1 MADFRRK
8 GGLTLAESP
17 ANNATITHESPVNH
31 PCLERRRGE
40 KLYKTFF
47 LDMTNNK
54 NNYCVIMAGGV
65 GSRFWP
71 FSRESKPKQFLDFF
85 GTGRSLLQMT
95 VDRFRPLVPI
105 ENVFIV
111 TNVAYKQMIL
121 EQIPDLAEGQI
132 LCEPARRNTAPC
144 IAYATAHIRAIC
156 RRRLGNPSPR
166 EFYDRPQDARSSG
179 ALHPS
184 REGEQNDDPLG
195 IDWKRPEMQ
204 ANIVVAASDHLIL
217 EEEKFRETISKAF
230 AFVSQNNAIATLG
243 MKPTRPETGYGYI
256 QFVADEL
263 NVKLKIKNEEL
274 KIEDGI
280 YPVKTFTEKPNLEMA
295 KVFLES
301 GDFLWNSGIFIWN
314 LKTISEAFRY
324 LLPEVADRFR
334 EGELLMGTER
344 EEKFIE
350 EIFPKCPNISIDYG
364 IMEKAENVY
373 VLPSS
378 FGWSDLGTWGSLYEL
393 SEKDENRNVSLHSKA
408 YFHEAEGNIVVLE
421 PGKVAI
427 VQGVDDMIIAEE
439 QGALLICKRAE
450 EQRIK
455 QFVSEL

>member
-1 MADFRRK
+1 MVDK
-8 GGLTLAESP
+8 
-17 ANNATITHESPVNH
+17 NQ
-31 PCLERRRGE
+31 
-40 KLYKTFF
+40 
-47 LDMTNNK
+47 

-71 FSRESKPKQFLDFF
+71 FSRENKPKQFLDFF

-144 IAYATAHIRAIC
+144 IAYATAHIRALCLQKAYGLSKDESKQFEGFTKEGKIKG
-156 RRRLGNPSPR
+156 GNSSLPN
-166 EFYDRPQDARSSG
+166 YQD
-179 ALHPS
+179 
-184 REGEQNDDPLG
+184 
-195 IDWKRPEMQ
+195 IDWSKPEMQ

-393 SEKDENRNVSLHSKA
+393 SEKDEAGNVSLHS
-408 YFHEAEGNIVVLE
+408 EALFYEANGNVVTLD
-421 PGKVAI
+421 PGKLAV
-427 VQGVDDMIIAEE
+427 VQGVDDMIIAE
-439 QGALLICKRAE
+439 QKGVLLVCKKAE

-455 QFVSEL
+455 QFVADAKDKFAGQFN

>member
-1 MADFRRK
+1 
-8 GGLTLAESP
+8 
-17 ANNATITHESPVNH
+17 
-31 PCLERRRGE
+31 
-40 KLYKTFF
+40 
-47 LDMTNNK
+47 
-54 NNYCVIMAGGV
+54 MAGGV

-71 FSRESKPKQFLDFF
+71 YSREEKPKQFLDFF

-95 VDRFRPLVPI
+95 VDRFRPIVPI

-111 TNVAYKQMIL
+111 TNVAYKQLIL
-121 EQIPDLAEGQI
+121 EQIPDLDEGQI

-144 IAYATAHIRAIC
+144 IAYATAHLRALC
-156 RRRLGNPSPR
+156 LQKAYG
-166 EFYDRPQDARSSG
+166 FTQD
-179 ALHPS
+179 
-184 REGEQNDDPLG
+184 EQGYAKDGSVKGGTKDSKLPNYMN
-195 IDWKRPEMQ
+195 IDWSKPEMQ

-217 EEEKFRETISKAF
+217 EEEKFRQTILKAF
-230 AFVSQNNAIATLG
+230 DFVSRNKAICTLG
-243 MKPTRPETGYGYI
+243 MQPTRPETGYGYI
-256 QFVADEL
+256 QYLQSPITNHQSQIPE
-263 NVKLKIKNEEL
+263 
-274 KIEDGI
+274 GI

-314 LKTISEAFRY
+314 LQTISEAFRY

-334 EGELLMGTER
+334 EGELLMGTDK
-344 EEKFIE
+344 EEDFIE

-364 IMEKAENVY
+364 IMEKADNVF

-393 SEKDENRNVSLHSKA
+393 SDKDPNGNVSLHS
-408 YFHEAEGNIVVLE
+408 EAHFYEAHGNIVVLE
-421 PGKVAI
+421 AGKKAI
-427 VQGVDDMIIAEE
+427 VQGVDDLIIAEE
-439 QGALLICKRAE
+439 KGALLVCKKAE

>member
-1 MADFRRK
+1 MMSK
-8 GGLTLAESP
+8 KE
-17 ANNATITHESPVNH
+17 
-31 PCLERRRGE
+31 
-40 KLYKTFF
+40 
-47 LDMTNNK
+47 

-71 FSRESKPKQFLDFF
+71 FSREEKPKQFLDFF

-95 VDRFRPLVPI
+95 IDRFRPIVPV
-105 ENVFIV
+105 ENMFIV
-111 TNVAYKQMIL
+111 TNIAYKHLIL
-121 EQIPDLAEGQI
+121 EQVPDIKESQI

-144 IAYATAHIRAIC
+144 IAYATAHIRALC
-156 RRRLGNPSPR
+156 LRKAGLTAAN
-166 EFYDRPQDARSSG
+166 QD
-179 ALHPS
+179 
-184 REGEQNDDPLG
+184 
-195 IDWKRPEMQ
+195 WTRPEMK

-217 EEEKFRETISKAF
+217 EEEKFRQAILKAF
-230 AFVSQNNAIATLG
+230 DFVSENNAICTLG
-243 MKPTRPETGYGYI
+243 MQPTRPETGYGYI
-256 QFVADEL
+256 QFVRDEL
-263 NVKLKIKNEEL
+263 NEVESRKTASLKVERSE
-274 KIEDGI
+274 GI

-295 KVFLES
+295 KVFLDS

-314 LKTISEAFRY
+314 LQTISEAFRY

-334 EGELLMGTER
+334 EGELLMGTEK

-350 EIFPKCPNISIDYG
+350 DIFPKCPNISIDYG

-373 VLPSS
+373 VIPSS

-393 SEKDENRNVSLHSKA
+393 SEKDEDGNVSLHSEA
-408 YFHEAEGNIVVLE
+408 HFHEAKGNIVVLE
-421 PGKVAI
+421 PGKKVI

-439 QGALLICKRAE
+439 KGALLVCKKAE

>member
-1 MADFRRK
+1 
-8 GGLTLAESP
+8 
-17 ANNATITHESPVNH
+17 
-31 PCLERRRGE
+31 
-40 KLYKTFF
+40 
-47 LDMTNNK
+47 MTNK
-54 NNYCVIMAGGV
+54 ENNYCVIMAGGV

-95 VDRFRPLVPI
+95 VDRFRPIVPI

-121 EQIPDLAEGQI
+121 EQIPDLGEGQI

-144 IAYATAHIRAIC
+144 IAYATAHIRALC
-156 RRRLGNPSPR
+156 LQRAYGLTKDECTKYEGYTKEGSMKGNTDLPK
-166 EFYDRPQDARSSG
+166 YQD
-179 ALHPS
+179 
-184 REGEQNDDPLG
+184 
-195 IDWKRPEMQ
+195 IDWTKPEMQ

-217 EEEKFRETISKAF
+217 EEDKFRDTIGKAF
-230 AFVSQNNAIATLG
+230 DFVSTHDAIATLG
-243 MKPTRPETGYGYI
+243 MQPTRPETGYGYI
-256 QFVADEL
+256 QYLKDRYADRAQI
-263 NVKLKIKNEEL
+263 N
-274 KIEDGI
+274 DGI

-301 GDFLWNSGIFIWN
+301 GDFLWNSGIFILN

-334 EGELLMGTER
+334 EGELLMGTEK
-344 EEKFIE
+344 EEAFIE
-350 EIFPKCPNISIDYG
+350 EIFPKCPSISVDYG
-364 IMEKAENVY
+364 IMEKAENVF

-393 SEKDENRNVSLHSKA
+393 SEKDENQNVSLHSSA
-408 YFHEAEGNIVVLE
+408 LFYEAEKNIVTLE
-421 PGKVAI
+421 PGKLAV
-427 VQGVDDMIIAEE
+427 VQGVDDMIIAE
-439 QGALLICKRAE
+439 QGNVLLVCKKGE

-455 QFVSEL
+455 QFVADAQSRFEGRYN

>member
-1 MADFRRK
+1 MMVDK
-8 GGLTLAESP
+8 
-17 ANNATITHESPVNH
+17 NQ
-31 PCLERRRGE
+31 
-40 KLYKTFF
+40 
-47 LDMTNNK
+47 

-144 IAYATAHIRAIC
+144 IAYATAHIRALCLQKAYGLTKDESKQFEGFTKEGKIKG
-156 RRRLGNPSPR
+156 GNSSLPN
-166 EFYDRPQDARSSG
+166 YQD
-179 ALHPS
+179 
-184 REGEQNDDPLG
+184 
-195 IDWKRPEMQ
+195 IDWSKPEMQ

-230 AFVSQNNAIATLG
+230 AFVSQHDAIATLG

-256 QFVADEL
+256 QFIKDRCADRIQTADADRAQTEL
-263 NVKLKIKNEEL
+263 L
-274 KIEDGI
+274 DGI

-421 PGKVAI
+421 PGKIAI

-455 QFVSEL
+455 QFVSELSDR